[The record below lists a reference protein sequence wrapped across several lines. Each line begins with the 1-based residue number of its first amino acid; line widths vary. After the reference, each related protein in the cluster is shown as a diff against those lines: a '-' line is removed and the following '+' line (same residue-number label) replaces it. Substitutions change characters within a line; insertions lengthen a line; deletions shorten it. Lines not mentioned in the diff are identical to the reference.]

1 MNIAIETHDLAV
13 SYGGVSALRDTNL
26 AVTEGSVTALLGV
39 NGSGKSSLLRA
50 LIGAIQPA
58 QGTITIFGDDP
69 AKARRAGAVGYL
81 PQSESVDWT
90 FPVSVT
96 DVVTMGRFG
105 HRRGITGRPS
115 SDDRQAVRTAL
126 EMVDLSAVAERQI
139 GQLSGGQRKRA
150 FLARCIAQ
158 KARLLLLDEPFAG
171 VDAVSQATITALL
184 RDLARDGVTVLVSTH
199 DVQALPKLA
208 DDVILLRNT
217 PVFQGD
223 VTTALKPANIAR
235 AFGVDLGTEDGHA

>member
-1 MNIAIETHDLAV
+1 MNVAIETHDLAV
-13 SYGGVSALRDTNL
+13 SYGGVSALRDANL
-26 AVTEGSVTALLGV
+26 SVAEGSVTAVLGV

-50 LIGAIQPA
+50 LIGAVQPA
-58 QGTITIFGDDP
+58 QGSFTIFGDDP

-81 PQSESVDWT
+81 PQSESVDWS

-105 HRRGITGRPS
+105 HRRGLTGRPS
-115 SDDRQAVRTAL
+115 ADDRQTVREAL
-126 EMVDLSAVAERQI
+126 AKVDLTAFAERQI

-158 KARLLLLDEPFAG
+158 EARLLLLDEPFAG
-171 VDAVSQATITALL
+171 VDAVSQATITQLL
-184 RDLARDGVTVLVSTH
+184 RVLASDGVTVLVSTH
-199 DVQALPKLA
+199 DVQALPQLA

-217 PVFQGD
+217 PVFCGP
-223 VTTALKPANIAR
+223 VETALRPENLGR
-235 AFGVDLGTEDGHA
+235 AFGVDFGEGGERA